1 MERNLKLKVRSKDGK
16 ELEVK
21 GQISKEPKT
30 R

>member
-1 MERNLKLKVRSKDGK
+1 LKLKVRSKDGK